1 MLKAGDIVK
10 MFNRQSVKNADQLQ
24 SMMEEAMNKGTVAAL
39 IIRDGNPAFVA
50 LTIGR

>member
-1 MLKAGDIVK
+1 
-10 MFNRQSVKNADQLQ
+10 
-24 SMMEEAMNKGTVAAL
+24 MNKGAVAAL

>member
-1 MLKAGDIVK
+1 
-10 MFNRQSVKNADQLQ
+10 
-24 SMMEEAMNKGTVAAL
+24 MMEEAMNKGAVAAL